1 MNEHKIILF
10 YTRQRMFFMLYMNY
24 LHYRQA
30 GLSPLDLFVY
40 VQLEKL
46 IMLTLNYTL
55 VQIPPK
61 VLKELCLVY
70 IKQNKRATKALHL

>member
-1 MNEHKIILF
+1 
-10 YTRQRMFFMLYMNY
+10 MNY

-30 GLSPLDLFVY
+30 GLSPLDLFFVY

-55 VQIPPK
+55 VQIPHK
-61 VLKELCLVY
+61 VLKELYLVY
-70 IKQNKRATKALHL
+70 IKQNKCATIALHLQNSSNNNMRNILIQ